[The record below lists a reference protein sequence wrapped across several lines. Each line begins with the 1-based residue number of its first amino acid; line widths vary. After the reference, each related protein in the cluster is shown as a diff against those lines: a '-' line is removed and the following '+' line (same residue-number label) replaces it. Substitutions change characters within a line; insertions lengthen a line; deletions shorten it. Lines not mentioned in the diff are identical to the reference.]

1 MNRLTRPRSSIAALM
16 FGATLVLASCASG
29 GGGEAAS
36 DAASGAAGD
45 ATAPESA
52 PVATAEASDAAAGGG
67 EDYAAMLTA
76 ATELAPGDSWAG
88 PTEPAPAPEGLK
100 IAAITC
106 YSILEGCVIPA
117 EGIAKA
123 ADAIG
128 WESQIFDGGGTPASQ
143 NEQILNAVSYGADV
157 IALIAISPATVQSG
171 LEAAERAGIVV
182 VSGSSG
188 ISEPND
194 TLEPPAGAVWPSVDV
209 SPDYEQLAM
218 NIGNWVIADSGGT
231 ANVAVYGDK
240 EFDSINA
247 QERGIVPALAAC
259 TGCTVSDVMYFTASQ
274 IGSTL
279 GPQVVSYLRANPDV
293 NYVYM
298 PYDPPAVA
306 VVTAIANAGMA
317 DRVKVVSALGNS
329 QNLNFVADGNVQFA
343 DAAYDNIYMGFAMV
357 DQAIR
362 VLNDQPL
369 SQPLGENLP
378 YQLLTADN
386 LPDDLDSWNAPFP
399 YEEEFLALWQ

>member
-1 MNRLTRPRSSIAALM
+1 MTGPTRTRTATAVLAMSVAL
-16 FGATLVLASCASG
+16 ALASC
-29 GGGEAAS
+29 
-36 DAASGAAGD
+36 
-45 ATAPESA
+45 SA
-52 PVATAEASDAAAGGG
+52 PAEESTPGTDAAAPSDDAMTDEATGAPAGG
-67 EDYAAMLTA
+67 DYAAMLTA
-76 ATELAPGDSWAG
+76 ATQLAPGDAWDG
-88 PTEPAPAPEGLK
+88 PTEPAKAPEGLK

-117 EGIAKA
+117 EGIAEA
-123 ADAIG
+123 AEAIG

-143 NEQILNAVSYGADV
+143 NEQILNAVSSGADV

-171 LEAAERAGIVV
+171 LEAAEREGIVV

-194 TLEPPAGAVWPSVDV
+194 TLEPPEGAVWPSVDV
-209 SPDYEQLAM
+209 SPDYEQLAA
-218 NIGNWVIADSGGT
+218 NIGSWVIADSEGT
-231 ANVAVYGDK
+231 ANIALYGDK

-247 QERGIVPALAAC
+247 QERGIVPALQAC
-259 TGCTVSDVMYFTASQ
+259 DGCTVSEVMYFTASQ

-306 VVTAIANAGMA
+306 VVTAIANAGMG

-329 QNLNFVADGNVQFA
+329 QNLNFVSEGDVQAA
-343 DAAYDNIYMGFAMV
+343 DAAYDNTYMGYAMV

-362 VLNDQPL
+362 VLNDQAL
-369 SQPLGENLP
+369 SEPLGENLP
-378 YQLLTADN
+378 YQLLVADN
-386 LPDDLDSWNAPFP
+386 LPDDLDSWNAPFE
-399 YEEEFLALWQ
+399 YKEEFLALWQ